1 MNIKDRFNKNAFVV
15 AIGTLIAQI
24 IAISVS
30 PILTRIYSPE
40 NFDIFGL
47 YLGIS
52 TILGVVISG
61 RYEMAILLPK
71 KNSDAMNVAG
81 LSFIITSTF
90 SFLIFLILLLNKL
103 FDLNFF
109 NKINLNGLIYLV
121 PLSTLSMG
129 FYRTLNFWNNRQK
142 KYKTLSLGRVMQS
155 LLVAIISLGLG
166 LSAFKEQGLIMGAL
180 LGQAFSA
187 LFLIFLLVLKDK
199 FLLKTITPKE
209 MSSALRRYIKFPKFL
224 IAGHLMNTSSSQL
237 PLILFSTFFAGPVGG
252 FFLLTQRVI
261 SLPISIL
268 SSSIGDVFRQE
279 ASLEYSANN
288 NCVNIYISTLK
299 KLIYISIIPFILF
312 YFTAPALFVF
322 VFGEEWIKSGE
333 FAQILIP
340 MFFLQFVT
348 SPLGN
353 MFIVAEKQEKDLLW
367 QLFLFISVLCS
378 LFVGIFI
385 FEDEYIAVSLFSLS
399 YSISYLLNFY
409 MTYNF
414 AKGDLK

>member
-1 MNIKDRFNKNAFVV
+1 LNIKDRFNKNAFVV
-15 AIGTLIAQI
+15 AVGTLIAQI
-24 IAISVS
+24 ISISFS
-30 PILTRIYSPE
+30 PILTRIYNPE

-52 TILGVVISG
+52 TILGVVITG
-61 RYEMAILLPK
+61 RYEMAILLPNK
-71 KNSDAMNVAG
+71 KSDALNVVG

-90 SFLIFLILLLNKL
+90 SFLIFLFLFLSDL

-109 NKINLNGLIYLV
+109 NKSNLNGLIYLV

-129 FYRTLNFWNNRQK
+129 FYRTVNFWNNRQK
-142 KYKTLSLGRVMQS
+142 KYKTLSLGRIMQS

-166 LSAFKEQGLIMGAL
+166 LSAFKDKGLIMGAF

-187 LFLIFLLVLKDK
+187 LFLILLLVLKDK
-199 FLLKTITPKE
+199 FLLRTITIKE
-209 MSSALRRYIKFPKFL
+209 MTSALRRYIKFPKFL

-237 PLILFSTFFAGPVGG
+237 PLILFSTFFAGPIGG

-279 ASLEYSANN
+279 ASLEYATNK
-288 NCVNIYISTLK
+288 NCLDLYLSTLK

-312 YFTAPALFVF
+312 YFIAPALFVF

-367 QLFLFISVLCS
+367 QLFLFTSVVCS

>member
-1 MNIKDRFNKNAFVV
+1 MNINNRFNKNAFVV

-30 PILTRIYSPE
+30 PFLTRIYSPE

-47 YLGIS
+47 YLGVS
-52 TILGVVISG
+52 TILGVVITG

-71 KNSDAMNVAG
+71 NDDDAVNIVG
-81 LSFIITSTF
+81 LSFIIAFIF
-90 SFLIFLILLLNKL
+90 SFFIFLFL
-103 FDLNFF
+103 FLSELFAFNLF
-109 NKINLNGLIYLV
+109 NKINLKELIFLI
-121 PLSTLSMG
+121 PLSTLIMG

-142 KYKTLSLGRVMQS
+142 NYKTLSLGRIMQS
-155 LLVAIISLGLG
+155 LLIAIIT
-166 LSAFKEQGLIMGAL
+166 LSFGFSALIDQGLIIGSL
-180 LGQAFSA
+180 LGQGFATI
-187 LFLIFLLVLKDK
+187 FLILLLVFKDK
-199 FLLKTITPKE
+199 SLLKTITYKK
-209 MSSALRRYIKFPKFL
+209 MSSSLRRYIKFPKFL

-237 PLILFSTFFAGPVGG
+237 PLILFSTFFIGPVGG

-279 ASLEYSANN
+279 ASLEYSKNQ
-288 NCVNIYISTLK
+288 NCLDIYLSTLK

-312 YFTAPALFVF
+312 YFTAPTLFVLI
-322 VFGEEWIKSGE
+322 FGENWIKSGE

-367 QLFLFISVLCS
+367 QLFLFTLVLCS

-385 FEDEYIAVSLFSLS
+385 FKDEYIAVSLFSLS
-399 YSISYLLNFY
+399 YSISYLVNFY
-409 MTYNF
+409 MTYSF
-414 AKGDLK
+414 AKGEKN